1 MTTLSQLIDAYVASR
16 EVDAAAQSR
25 LAFWNQELGAMAIE
39 AITEEAVDAA
49 LVRLAE
55 RGRLVGRRGKPS
67 LAVGKPLSGG
77 SLNRF
82 VSQLAGL
89 YRYAKRLRLLRRSFV
104 PPTNGVEKAPEPVDP
119 DKYLRPEEVER
130 LLKVARVI
138 DRRWGKLC
146 ALILVAFHTGLRRG
160 DLLALRWADVDL
172 ERRTLTVLETKNGR
186 PMIAAL
192 SERAAAEL
200 AKLPRP
206 HKHALVFCGW
216 RSDTRAYSF
225 RKLWE
230 RVCEEAGLP
239 GRVFHELRHGCGS
252 ALAARGINQAQIMAI
267 MGHRTLTASARYMH
281 HSTEDKRAVVDRV
294 FG

>member
-1 MTTLSQLIDAYVASR
+1 MTTLSALIEAYVASR
-16 EVDAAAQSR
+16 NVDAAAQSR
-25 LAFWNQELGAMAIE
+25 LAFWDRELGAKPIAE
-39 AITEEAVDAA
+39 ITEEDVDAA

-55 RGRLVGRRGKPS
+55 RGRLVPRRGKAS
-67 LAVGKPLSGG
+67 QNAGKPLSGG
-77 SLNRF
+77 TINRF

-89 YRYAKRLRLLRRSFV
+89 YRYAKRLRLLKRSFV
-104 PPTNGVEKAPEPVDP
+104 PPTSGVEKAPEPVDP

-130 LLKVARVI
+130 LLTIARVV
-138 DRRWGKLC
+138 DQRWGKLC
-146 ALILVAFHTGLRRG
+146 ALILLAFHTGLRRG
-160 DLLALRWADVDL
+160 NLLALRWADVDL
-172 ERRTLTVLETKNGR
+172 EHRTLTVLETKNGR

-200 AKLPRP
+200 ARLPRP
-206 HKHALVFCGW
+206 NPQALVFC
-216 RSDTRAYSF
+216 RRHDTQRPYSF
-225 RKLWE
+225 RALWL

-267 MGHRTLTASARYMH
+267 MGHQTLTASARYMH
-281 HSTEDKRAVVDRV
+281 HSTEDKRQVVDRV